1 MMKLKYLCATIAIAL
16 VGSLPGT
23 ASAQD
28 VTTLKF
34 ASFLPANHTGTMQ
47 GSHVFM
53 DAAKEAAGG
62 GLDFEFYPAGQA
74 GKALQLFDL
83 VKSGAVD
90 MAEIAGGYIS
100 SDKSPLLGI
109 MELPGPTL
117 TTCQVG
123 AAMKVMA
130 GPGGLITEGDLAP
143 NGVRAIAYYP
153 YPAYGPAAS
162 IKKIT
167 SVDDLKGM
175 KMRNAGGLQELTV
188 KAVGGVPVKMPSPEV
203 YQSLQRGTLDAV
215 LFSFLSVRAYD
226 LASIADYGATGWSFG
241 TPGTLTFISEKAF
254 QALPEKLQNALVKAG
269 NVSSDH
275 WCNYVDSKEV
285 EYIADARSKGMDIY
299 TWSDADVAKLN
310 ELTASIPK
318 EWAKELDDR
327 GKPGTKVLERFREL
341 TATSN

>member
-1 MMKLKYLCATIAIAL
+1 MKIANLCASVAL
-16 VGSLPGT
+16 VLTGIAGT
-23 ASAQD
+23 AYAQD

-34 ASFLPANHTGTMQ
+34 ASFLPANHTGTEQ
-47 GSHVFM
+47 GSNVFM
-53 DAAKEAAGG
+53 QAAKEAAGDS
-62 GLDFEFYPAGQA
+62 LEFEFYPAGQA

-83 VKSGAVD
+83 VKSGAID

-130 GPGGLITEGDLAP
+130 APGGLIYEGDFAP
-143 NGVRAIAYYP
+143 AGMRAIAFYP
-153 YPAYGPAAS
+153 YPAYGPSAS
-162 IKKIT
+162 TKKIS
-167 SVDDLKGM
+167 SVEDLAGM

-188 KAVGGVPVKMPSPEV
+188 QAVDGVPVKMPSPEV

-215 LFSFLSVRAYD
+215 LFSFLSVRDYD
-226 LASIADYGATGWSFG
+226 LASIADYGVTGWSFG

-254 QALPEKLQNALVKAG
+254 QALPENIQNALTEAG
-269 NVSSDH
+269 DKSSDH

-285 EYIADARSKGMDIY
+285 ENIADAEEKGMEIY
-299 TWSDADVAKLN
+299 RWSDDDVKKLN
-310 ELTASIPK
+310 ELTASIPSD
-318 EWAKELDDR
+318 WATGLDSR
-327 GKPGTKVLERFREL
+327 GKPGTQVLEEFRNL
-341 TATSN
+341 TRVTN